1 MTFEQFKVKTT
12 LANKRIMYGE
22 KDWEFSRILYKRYR
36 DGEKEIVFEPN
47 SIPKKY
53 ESCLIRDLV
62 VCLEDMG
69 IKANFYYKKAS
80 HKQLHR
86 IRARYTEPDL
96 SVILVVDRED

>member
-1 MTFEQFKVKTT
+1 MTFEQFKVKAT

-36 DGEKEIVFEPN
+36 DGEKEIVFELS

-53 ESCLIRDLV
+53 KGCLIRDLA

-69 IKANFYYKKAS
+69 IRVNFYS
-80 HKQLHR
+80 RNHNKQLSR
-86 IRARYTEPDL
+86 IRARYIDPDL
-96 SVILVVDRED
+96 SIILVND

>member
-47 SIPKKY
+47 SIPKQYKG
-53 ESCLIRDLV
+53 CLIRDLV

-69 IKANFYYKKAS
+69 IRVNFYS
-80 HKQLHR
+80 RNHNKQLFR
-86 IRARYTEPDL
+86 IRARYLDPDL
-96 SVILVVDRED
+96 SVILVSD